1 MSSSHSSQRRILRL
15 KAALLSVSLTLA
27 GILLMMLNGWMSSL
41 DLGAWGWLH
50 SLPLGELGGTLF
62 GAGLLGTLFEY
73 SFRKEQ
79 EEATVAQ
86 FRQIIKEQA
95 PAMRDAVVEG
105 FAIHP
110 EDLKRV
116 SNPELLDDIASNVMS
131 LRLGDEQFG
140 HELYRD
146 IRDQAIRA
154 SERWH
159 DVEVKIRL
167 SSILERSTYGTPLFD
182 VTVEWEYTTVPSGT
196 VRRFA
201 CVADRSEYT
210 DLLLDVPA
218 TSPWF
223 MAPRPGMDA
232 SSKEFYELLE
242 LSVNGEPQT
251 IRRTARKNSQI
262 YTAHLSPEARSGD
275 PVRIRQVFCTV
286 TPTWGH
292 RLYFEL
298 PQPARNMSLFF
309 DYTNTSIAQ
318 IKVIDNVAS
327 ARRPRVSQSP
337 PSTPGREVSIDVDG
351 WLMPKSG
358 FAFTW
363 TLDKELPRDEQ
374 RREATR

>member
-1 MSSSHSSQRRILRL
+1 MSQ
-15 KAALLSVSLTLA
+15 
-27 GILLMMLNGWMSSL
+27 
-41 DLGAWGWLH
+41 
-50 SLPLGELGGTLF
+50 
-62 GAGLLGTLFEY
+62 
-73 SFRKEQ
+73 
-79 EEATVAQ
+79 
-86 FRQIIKEQA
+86 
-95 PAMRDAVVEG
+95 
-105 FAIHP
+105 
-110 EDLKRV
+110 
-116 SNPELLDDIASNVMS
+116 
-131 LRLGDEQFG
+131 
-140 HELYRD
+140 
-146 IRDQAIRA
+146 
-154 SERWH
+154 
-159 DVEVKIRL
+159 VKIRL

-275 PVRIRQVFCTV
+275 PVRIRQVFRTV
-286 TPTWGH
+286 TPMWGH

-298 PQPARNMSLFF
+298 PQPARNMALFF

-363 TLDKELPRDEQ
+363 TLEKELPRDEQ
-374 RREATR
+374 RREAAQ